1 MNVLDKVY
9 SFDMFSRDILTYVV
23 LSVECGEPK
32 RIICIA
38 PYVMDNSIKAEERA
52 PLFTSKLELL
62 QHYKAYYEAELE
74 HANETYGNIL
84 HEICAKITKENSH
97 DNPR

>member
-74 HANETYGNIL
+74 QAQNTYGVIL
-84 HEICAKITKENSH
+84 ADICRKLKKENSN
-97 DNPR
+97 DNP